1 MNDRPSF
8 LAQIQ
13 SDVANISAPNYP
25 EAQTLSDLKNFFPNE
40 LINELIIESG
50 DYLKEYQLML
60 SIINVYKSYIVPD
73 NLEFLSNL
81 AAAILLEINRLYPE
95 LKATI
100 IFRPKTER
108 SFINNFNKTL
118 INKHI
123 YYDDLYQFFED
134 LFKDVLG
141 LKLIISA
148 PEQLATLLDSK
159 YNEFNIQDLIYE
171 SIANSQVATDALLFV
186 RDSNRAH
193 SKDDYCDKYNSVLE
207 KLKNTIYPEET
218 KLLDRITNKY
228 PMLNKAELLR
238 TITPEQFTDLQYLAD
253 LLQNRSS
260 DKLLN
265 RIAERILLKVC
276 SEQLISH
283 SLQVKCDIEKAKEDT
298 QGWSRKESSFMAFF
312 TSIHS
317 ALLSSSD
324 ISAEGQVE
332 NDFRYSIDRGSHN
345 NNEYDPSKKVEIKHL
360 FTLTEPTGD
369 IELDKKNLNHLL
381 EQLEMYSIKDI
392 DKPEVQDIL
401 SQIQIDKEKVKQKI
415 NNSIE
420 EDSEDDIEGNLRKEE
435 YSYLHED
442 TSYLRS
448 FISPSLHYLS
458 PRMHIAEL
466 KNIGDEINPPT
477 VVIKKESIVDC
488 FKDVL
493 RKDDEIS
500 ILDSFLIH
508 YLQDTYPE
516 LSNPSETDY
525 TRDSIEEYALIN
537 QPDNP
542 EK

>member
-1 MNDRPSF
+1 MDDRPSF
-8 LAQIQ
+8 LKQIQ
-13 SDVANISAPNYP
+13 LDVAENSAPNYP
-25 EAQTLSDLKNFFPNE
+25 EAQTLSDLKNFFPKE
-40 LINELIIESG
+40 FEIKSG

-95 LKATI
+95 LKAEI
-100 IFRPKTER
+100 IFRPKAER
-108 SFINNFNKTL
+108 SFINNNNKTL
-118 INKHI
+118 INKNI
-123 YYDDLYQFFED
+123 YHDGSYEFDDSHQFFED

-148 PEQLATLLDSK
+148 PKQLATLFDSK

-171 SIANSQVATDALLFV
+171 STYNSQVATDALLFAN
-186 RDSNRAH
+186 DSNRAH
-193 SKDDYCDKYNSVLE
+193 SRELYCEKYNAVLDE
-207 KLKNTIYPEET
+207 LKKTIYPEET
-218 KLLDRITNKY
+218 KLLEKINKY
-228 PMLNKAELLR
+228 ETLTVGELDR
-238 TITPEQFTDLQYLAD
+238 TISTKQLTDLQYLAE

-312 TSIHS
+312 TSIRS

-324 ISAEGQVE
+324 ILAEGQAE
-332 NDFRYSIDRGSHN
+332 NNYRYSIDRGSHN
-345 NNEYDPSKKVEIKHL
+345 NNKYDPSKKVEIKHL

-369 IELDKKNLNHLL
+369 IELDTDNLTSILA
-381 EQLEMYSIKDI
+381 EIETYSINDI
-392 DKPEVQDIL
+392 EKQRVQDLL
-401 SQIQIDKEKVKQKI
+401 SQIKIDKKKVKQKI
-415 NNSIE
+415 NNS
-420 EDSEDDIEGNLRKEE
+420 EE

-458 PRMHIAEL
+458 PRMHIAKL
-466 KNIGDEINPPT
+466 KYEGDDINPPT

-488 FKDVL
+488 FSDVL

-500 ILDSFLIH
+500 ILDRLLID
-508 YLQDTYPE
+508 YLKDTYPK
-516 LSNPSETDY
+516 LNNPSETDY
-525 TRDSIEEYALIN
+525 TRDSIEEYALSK